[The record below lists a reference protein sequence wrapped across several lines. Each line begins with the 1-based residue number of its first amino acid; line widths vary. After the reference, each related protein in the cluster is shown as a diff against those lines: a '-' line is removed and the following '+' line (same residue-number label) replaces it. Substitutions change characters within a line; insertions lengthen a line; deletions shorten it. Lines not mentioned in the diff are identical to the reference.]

1 MKNLIYLVL
10 GVITLLTLP
19 ACNSKHGKNY
29 NNETLV
35 DADGLS
41 FVRNAAEG
49 GLTEIKAS
57 GLALT
62 KTSNQRVL
70 ALAKMMIDDHT
81 KAGMELKK
89 IETSKLVVGNDTINA
104 EHRKLIGELT
114 SKTGRAFDKAYIDMM
129 VNDHEQAAKLFAG
142 ASRNNAVAIKD
153 FATKTFPVIQ
163 MHLDSAKAV
172 QASLK

>member
-1 MKNLIYLVL
+1 MKNLSCLAL
-10 GVITLLTLP
+10 GVVALLAVS

-89 IETSKLVVGNDTINA
+89 IETGKLVAGDDTINA
-104 EHRKLIGELT
+104 EHRKLIAEL
-114 SKTGRAFDKAYIDMM
+114 SAKSGAAFDKAYIDMM
-129 VNDHEQAAKLFAG
+129 VNDHEQASKLFAG